1 MPLMNMNMLFTN
13 RSKATQKQKQL
24 IPMLVTQPSP
34 MINTKL
40 NSIHTIIN
48 TPKTSCGSCGG
59 GS

>member
-24 IPMLVTQPSP
+24 IPMLVTQPKP

>member
-13 RSKATQKQKQL
+13 RSKAIQKQKP

-40 NSIHTIIN
+40 HSIHTIIN